1 MEREPCPVC
10 GMSLG
15 VMVPSGSLAY
25 AWCRTKRL
33 GALAEG
39 ALIVKKF

>member
-10 GMSLG
+10 GMRLG

-25 AWCRTKRL
+25 AWCRSKQL
-33 GALAEG
+33 GALPEG
-39 ALIVKKF
+39 APLVKNF